1 MLVLFSLIS
10 LGSGM
15 RGGVIGNGIKTVVGI
30 AATPF
35 LTAINAAGN
44 GKDYVT
50 GLFFNYN
57 EMRESLDEHRE
68 EFTRLQHDISDY
80 YELRAENERLRGML
94 AFQREQT
101 QYDLMPAEVIQ
112 HSQGVITI
120 DRGSIHGVRGSMC
133 VVTAEGIIG
142 LVRQVGP
149 FTANVV
155 TLQSNDCRVD
165 AMIDWNRVRGQVQ
178 GTGNEMSSVCSMHYI
193 DLNDQVREGDLI
205 VTSPD
210 SVFPAGYP
218 IGRVV
223 GVPER
228 GQLSQSANIM
238 PAADPFSIDE
248 VFILIAADIPAEELA
263 GGAYGPTQYAA
274 EVELMDTS
282 TIQERYAP

>member
-1 MLVLFSLIS
+1 
-10 LGSGM
+10 M

-57 EMRESLDEHRE
+57 EMRSSLADYQQ
-68 EFTRLQHDISDY
+68 EFTRLQGDISTF
-80 YELRAENERLRGML
+80 YEMRAENQRLREL
-94 AFQREQT
+94 LDFERENT
-101 QYDLMPAEVIQ
+101 QYNLMLAEVIQ

-120 DRGSIHGVRGSMC
+120 DRGSIHGVRESMC

-142 LVRQVGP
+142 QVRQVGP
-149 FTANVV
+149 FTSNVV

-165 AMIDWNRVRGQVQ
+165 AMFDWNRVRGQVQ
-178 GTGNEMSSVCSMHYI
+178 GTGNEMSSLCSMHYI
-193 DLNDQVREGDLI
+193 DLSIDLKEAVREDDLV

-223 GVPER
+223 GDVVI
-228 GQLSQSANIM
+228 GQLSQSIGIR
-238 PAADPFSIDE
+238 PLADPFSVDE
-248 VFILIAADIPAEELA
+248 VFILMEADIPAEELSGVDSA
-263 GGAYGPTQYAA
+263 APPTMDMS
-274 EVELMDTS
+274 LMDTG